1 MRGGRVELVDK
12 SGMVQGFVV
21 VEESVLGMQ

>member
-1 MRGGRVELVDK
+1 MKRGRVGLMNK
-12 SGMVQGFVV
+12 CGMVQGFVV